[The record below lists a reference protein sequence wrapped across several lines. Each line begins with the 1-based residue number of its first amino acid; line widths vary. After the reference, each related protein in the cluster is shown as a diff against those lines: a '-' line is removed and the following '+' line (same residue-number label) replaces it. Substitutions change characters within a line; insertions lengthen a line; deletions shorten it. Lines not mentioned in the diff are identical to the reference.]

1 MSLGRDVAR
10 EEEGVVSVVQL
21 EGSGELEAYLI
32 ARDGRLAYAVSGED
46 LLATIEDKTLQGARA
61 RALDGELQL

>member
-10 EEEGVVSVVQL
+10 EEEGIVPVVQL
-21 EGSGELEAYLI
+21 EGSGELEAHLI
-32 ARDGRLAYAVSGED
+32 ARDGRLAYAVGGEG

-61 RALDGELQL
+61 RALAGEFQL

>member
-10 EEEGVVSVVQL
+10 EEDGVVPVVQF

-32 ARDGRLAYAVSGED
+32 ARDGRLAYAVGGEG
-46 LLATIEDKTLQGARA
+46 LLATIEDKTLQGACA

>member
-32 ARDGRLAYAVSGED
+32 ARDGRLAYAVDGED

-61 RALDGELQL
+61 RALGGELQL

>member
-10 EEEGVVSVVQL
+10 EEDGIVPVVQF
-21 EGSGELEAYLI
+21 EGSGELEAHLI
-32 ARDGRLAYAVSGED
+32 ARDGRLAYAVGGEG

-61 RALDGELQL
+61 RALGGELQL

>member
-10 EEEGVVSVVQL
+10 EEEGIVSVVQL

-32 ARDGRLAYAVSGED
+32 ARDGRFAYAVDGD
-46 LLATIEDKTLQGARA
+46 GLLATIEDKTLQGARA
-61 RALDGELQL
+61 RALGGELQL

>member
-10 EEEGVVSVVQL
+10 EEEGIVPVVQL
-21 EGSGELEAYLI
+21 EGSGELEAHLI
-32 ARDGRLAYAVSGED
+32 ACDGRLAYAVGGEG

>member
-32 ARDGRLAYAVSGED
+32 ARDGRLAYAVDGEG
-46 LLATIEDKTLQGARA
+46 LLATLEDKTLKGARA
-61 RALDGELQL
+61 RALSGELQL

>member
-10 EEEGVVSVVQL
+10 EEEGIISVVQL
-21 EGSGELEAYLI
+21 EGRGELEAYLI
-32 ARDGRLAYAVSGED
+32 ARDGRLAYAVGGEG

-61 RALDGELQL
+61 RALGGELQL

>member
-21 EGSGELEAYLI
+21 EGSGELEAHLI
-32 ARDGRLAYAVSGED
+32 ARDGRLAYAVGGEG
-46 LLATIEDKTLQGARA
+46 LLATIEDKTLKGARA
-61 RALDGELQL
+61 RALGGELQL

>member
-32 ARDGRLAYAVSGED
+32 ARDGRLAYAVGGED
-46 LLATIEDKTLQGARA
+46 VLATIEDKALQGARA
-61 RALDGELQL
+61 RALGGELQL

>member
-32 ARDGRLAYAVSGED
+32 AHDGRLTYEVGGKG
-46 LLATIEDKTLQGARA
+46 LLATIEDKTLKGACA
-61 RALDGELQL
+61 RALGGELQL

>member
-32 ARDGRLAYAVSGED
+32 ARDGRLAYAVGGEG
-46 LLATIEDKTLQGARA
+46 LLATIEDKTLQSPCART
-61 RALDGELQL
+61 LDGELQL